1 MKNPVKYILG
11 ILAILVVLYFSFDIR
26 KLNVYKSEN
35 NGLPFDAILYAND
48 VWENKLPEVAGQA
61 PELTYLIELLESDP
75 ESAFTEFGKKL
86 GISKTW
92 YFFAKG
98 EGEIDSAG
106 NETIWVK
113 ITDDRQI
120 QLATAFIFG
129 NAVREG
135 SGVVNI
141 DDFINMTDFNNVS
154 VALNKMVKNEII
166 PVLIKNSRTG
176 RRLKFSGVFEINE
189 EKIDLNAIRIIPV
202 SISFEHAE

>member
-1 MKNPVKYILG
+1 MKKPVKYILG
-11 ILAILVVLYFSFDIR
+11 TLAILVVLYFSFDIR
-26 KLNVYKSEN
+26 KLDVYKSEN
-35 NGLPFDAILYAND
+35 SGLAFDAILYAND
-48 VWENKLPEVAGQA
+48 VWDNKLPEVAGQA
-61 PELTYLIELLESDP
+61 LEMTYLFDLLKSAP
-75 ESAFTEFGKKL
+75 ESVFAEYGKKL

-98 EGEIDSAG
+98 EGEIDSTG
-106 NETIWVK
+106 DETIWVK
-113 ITDDRQI
+113 ISDDRQI

-154 VALNKMVKNEII
+154 VALNKKVKDEII
-166 PVLIKNSRTG
+166 PVLIKNSGTG

-202 SISFEHAE
+202 SIIFEHAE